1 MFPISDATLSLS
13 RIADY
18 WSREIRPHASALELL
33 KLLESAWWR
42 GEFVTQEGASRLSLI
57 RHLYNSSNDY
67 VFTAGEES
75 GPPDIERPDG
85 IVEVNVRPR
94 IRVPSTE
101 TEAWNDRDCALA
113 YEDLAARPL
122 LADLPTFAPT
132 FAGICLSHR
141 EFIRWLERRP
151 RPYDRP
157 TFWAPSESN
166 DKESR
171 SNVSIGSARKRGRK
185 PVKRERVR
193 QAMLNDIEQG
203 NLTVE
208 KLGDMLE
215 KELAERYKVSRDT
228 ARKARDAILS
238 DYNSRQIATN
248 DN

>member
-85 IVEVNVRPR
+85 ILEVNVRPR

-113 YEDLAARPL
+113 YEDLAA
-122 LADLPTFAPT
+122 
-132 FAGICLSHR
+132 
-141 EFIRWLERRP
+141 
-151 RPYDRP
+151 
-157 TFWAPSESN
+157 
-166 DKESR
+166 
-171 SNVSIGSARKRGRK
+171 
-185 PVKRERVR
+185 VKRERVR